1 MSCVHF
7 ETENIRPKRDGD
19 LTRDGWQDKDNPTF
33 VDPSTGHRIKVLSRA
48 REDSEADEPY
58 NTCVAGRL
66 GVGPEVYSTY
76 NTAGATYL
84 VMQNMEEGDLDDM
97 LDKSR
102 ERNFALDGEMD
113 DALVE
118 LFHAFARAEA
128 PLCHEDLHINNVAFS
143 RTPEGALFA
152 RAIDWGISS
161 LRKDCRVRGFRALMS
176 DIPRRRL
183 PKFYAVLKEN
193 HVDAADTPI
202 KERPEGASRADAVAP
217 RTLF

>member
-1 MSCVHF
+1 MSCEWF
-7 ETENIRPKRDGD
+7 ETENIRPTRAGD
-19 LTRDGWQDKDNPTF
+19 VTRDGWESKTNPTF
-33 VDPSTGHRIKVLSRA
+33 VDPSSGHRIKVLSRA
-48 REDSEADEPY
+48 AVDDAADEPY
-58 NTCVAGRL
+58 KTCVASRL

-76 NTAGATYL
+76 NTPTATYL
-84 VMQNMEEGDLDDM
+84 VMQNMEEGDLEEM

-102 ERNFALDGEMD
+102 EQGFELDAEMD

-118 LFHAFARAEA
+118 LFEAFERTKE
-128 PLCHEDLHINNVAFS
+128 PLCHEDLHMNNVAFS

-202 KERPEGASRADAVAP
+202 KERPEGSSHADAMAP